1 MLSICV
7 LVGALNWS
15 IPTNAFTLAWTH
27 SVEKIRWEEDY
38 VLKDRKLML
47 KAARIAG
54 SGAGMEPPADAVRRD
69 GVWHYTP
76 ASTPLP
82 RLVLANTSFGGHYD
96 ICFAGECRA
105 LPVADDG
112 PHRPTVIEPCP
123 AS

>member
-1 MLSICV
+1 MLSVCV
-7 LVGALNWS
+7 LIGSLHWS
-15 IPTNAFTLAWTH
+15 IPTNDFTLAWTH
-27 SVEKIRWEEDY
+27 TVEKIRWEEDY
-38 VLKDRKLML
+38 VLKGRMLVL

-54 SGAGMEPPADAVRRD
+54 SGAGMEPPADAVWRD

-82 RLVLANTSFGGHYD
+82 RLVLANSSFGGHYD

-105 LPVADDG
+105 LPVADDSS
-112 PHRPTVIEPCP
+112 PRSTVIEPCS